1 MTRATTVRAVLAAA
15 VLLVSVLITLNMS
28 PRLGLDLQGGTRMVL
43 QAKDSD
49 TAKADRESTDRTLEV
64 LRQRIDS
71 LGVAEP
77 TLTRS
82 GEDRII
88 VELPDVQDPRKAA
101 EVIGKTAQLSFHAVQ
116 GPGTEAD
123 AGTSGKKDGGTG
135 DGKSEGESDDKADTG
150 NKAGDTAEKA
160 TADKKAE
167 DGTGTGGTTDDKK
180 TEDGQK
186 ADGTKGDGEKK
197 DEDKKTGGKRADG
210 GLTLPDEQGRL
221 LDLGPA
227 RLSGAGVKAATASF
241 DAQQGAGWTVSLD
254 FHKKAGQDWT
264 RLTGEAACNPAQD
277 DRRRVAI
284 VLDQQIISSP
294 QVSPSVACGVGLPSG
309 STQITGSFSADEARE
324 LALLIEGGALPLP
337 VEIVE
342 QRTVGPTLGAAA
354 IDASA
359 RAALIGAA
367 ATALFITIVYRL
379 FGALAAVALA
389 AYGLISY
396 AALVGLGVT
405 LTLPGL
411 AGFVL
416 AIGMAVDA
424 NVLVF
429 ERAREE
435 HEQHPNRSLRTSLIA
450 GFRGAWSA
458 VADSN
463 VTTLIAA
470 GLLFFLGSGP
480 VKGFGVTL
488 AIGVVASMFSALV
501 IARALTEIAAGSRFV
516 TARRGLNGIA
526 SPGRVRTWLTRRD
539 PQLMR
544 SPRRWLLISTS
555 LVVVAVLGIVV
566 RGVNLGVEFTG
577 GRLVEYSTS
586 KPVDVERARTLLSD
600 AGFPDA
606 EVTTAGSG
614 DLSVRTGKLDNDGEH
629 TLRAALAKEG
639 GETTKVR
646 DELIGPSL
654 GDELRRN
661 ALIALAIAVFVQLAY
676 LVVRFRWTFAVGSVG
691 ALVHDVVILVGAFAW
706 LGRTVDGVFLAALL
720 TVIGYSVNDSVVV
733 FDRVRELWAK
743 SRRTPIAT
751 IANRAV
757 LQTVPRTVNTG
768 MGALFILTALAVLGG
783 DSLAD
788 FALALLIGICVGT
801 YSSVMTAV
809 PAALLLERSSKAPP
823 PARKRSSGSRS
834 GKRTAQRDP
843 FDNGA
848 RV

>member
-15 VLLVSVLITLNMS
+15 VLLVSVLITLTMS

-43 QAKDSD
+43 QAKDSG
-49 TAKADRESTDRTLEV
+49 TAKADRDSTDRTLEV
-64 LRQRIDS
+64 LRKRIDA
-71 LGVAEP
+71 LGVTEP

-101 EVIGKTAQLSFHAVQ
+101 DVIGKTAQLTFHVVR
-116 GPGTEAD
+116 GPGSPA
-123 AGTSGKKDGGTG
+123 G
-135 DGKSEGESDDKADTG
+135 DGLA
-150 NKAGDTAEKA
+150 
-160 TADKKAE
+160 
-167 DGTGTGGTTDDKK
+167 
-180 TEDGQK
+180 
-186 ADGTKGDGEKK
+186 
-197 DEDKKTGGKRADG
+197 
-210 GLTLPDEQGRL
+210 LPDEEGRTL
-221 LDLGPA
+221 ALGPA
-227 RLSGAGVKAATASF
+227 EISGAGVKEASAAF
-241 DAQQGAGWTVSLD
+241 DAQQGAGWSVSLD
-254 FHKKAGQDWT
+254 FHKDAGRDWT
-264 RLTGEAACNPAQD
+264 RLTGKAACHPVQD
-277 DRRRVAI
+277 ERRRVAI
-284 VLDQQIISSP
+284 VLDDKVISSP
-294 QVSPSVACGVGLPSG
+294 QVSPTVACNTGLPSG
-309 STQITGSFSADEARE
+309 STRITGSFSADEARE
-324 LALLIEGGALPLP
+324 LALLIQGGALPVP

-367 ATALFITIVYRL
+367 LTALFITVVYRL
-379 FGALAAVALA
+379 FGALAAVALG
-389 AYGLISY
+389 AYGVISY
-396 AALVGLGVT
+396 AALVALGVT

-435 HEQHPNRSLRTSLIA
+435 HALRRGRTLHTSLTA
-450 GFRGAWSA
+450 GFRHAWSA

-488 AIGVVASMFSALV
+488 GIGVLASMFSALV
-501 IARALTEIAAGSRFV
+501 IARALTETAARSRFV
-516 TARRGLNGIA
+516 SDYRGVNGIA
-526 SPGRVRTWLTRRD
+526 SPGRVRTWIARRD

-544 SPRRWLLISTS
+544 FPRRWLLISTV
-555 LVVVAVLGIVV
+555 LIAVAVAGILV
-566 RGVNLGVEFTG
+566 RGINLGVEFTG
-577 GRLVEYSTS
+577 GRLVEYATS
-586 KPVDVERARTLLSD
+586 RPVDVESARTALAG
-600 AGFPDA
+600 AGFGDA
-606 EVTTAGSG
+606 EVTTAGAG
-614 DLSVRTGKLDNDGEH
+614 DISVRTGDLDNDGEH
-629 TLRAALAKEG
+629 ALRAALAAEG

-661 ALIALAIAVFVQLAY
+661 ALIALAIAVLVQLGY
-676 LVVRFRWTFAVGSVG
+676 LAIRFRWTFAVASVG
-691 ALVHDVVILVGAFAW
+691 ALVHDVIILVGAFAW
-706 LGRTVDGVFLAALL
+706 LGRTVDGIFLAALL

-743 SRRTPIAT
+743 ARRQPLSE

-768 MGALFILTALAVLGG
+768 MGALFILVALAVLGG

-788 FALALLIGICVGT
+788 FALALLIGIVVGT

-809 PAALLLERSSKAPP
+809 PAALVLERSSKAPP
-823 PARKRSSGSRS
+823 PARGPRRKSRA
-834 GKRTAQRDP
+834 GRRDLL
-843 FDNGA
+843 DNGA

>member
-15 VLLVSVLITLNMS
+15 VLLVSVFITLTMS

-71 LGVAEP
+71 LGVSEP

-88 VELPDVQDPRKAA
+88 VELPDVQDPRQAA
-101 EVIGKTAQLSFHAVQ
+101 DVIGKTAQLSFHAVQ
-116 GPGTEAD
+116 GPGTE
-123 AGTSGKKDGGTG
+123 
-135 DGKSEGESDDKADTG
+135 E
-150 NKAGDTAEKA
+150 
-160 TADKKAE
+160 
-167 DGTGTGGTTDDKK
+167 K
-180 TEDGQK
+180 TEEEGDAAPQDGP
-186 ADGTKGDGEKK
+186 
-197 DEDKKTGGKRADG
+197 
-210 GLTLPDEQGRL
+210 TLPDEQGGL
-221 LDLGPA
+221 LDLGPVQ
-227 RLSGAGVKAATASF
+227 LSGAGVKDATASF
-241 DAQQGAGWTVSLD
+241 DAQQGTGWSVALD
-254 FHKKAGQDWT
+254 FHKDAGKKWT
-264 RLTGEAACNPAQD
+264 DLTGEAACNPAQD
-277 DRRRVAI
+277 ERRRVAI
-284 VLDQQIISSP
+284 VLDGKVISSP
-294 QVSPSVACGVGLPSG
+294 QVDPSVGCKVGLPSG
-309 STQITGSFSADEARE
+309 STQITGSFSADEARD
-324 LALLIEGGALPLP
+324 LALLIKGGALPVP

-359 RAALIGAA
+359 QAALIGAA
-367 ATALFITIVYRL
+367 ATALFITFMYRL
-379 FGALAAVALA
+379 FGALAALALA
-389 AYGLISY
+389 AYGVISY
-396 AALVGLGVT
+396 AALVVLGVT

-435 HEQHPNRSLRTSLIA
+435 SAEHPNRSLLSALTA
-450 GFRGAWSA
+450 GFRNAWSA

-488 AIGVVASMFSALV
+488 AIGVIASMFSALV
-501 IARALTEIAAGSRFV
+501 IARALTEIAARSRFV
-516 TARRGLNGIA
+516 SDYRGINGIA
-526 SPGRVRTWLTRRD
+526 RPGRVRTWLNARD
-539 PQLMR
+539 PQLFR
-544 SPRRWLLISTS
+544 SPRRWLLVSTA
-555 LVVVAVLGIVV
+555 LVAVAVLGIFV

-586 KPVDVERARTLLSD
+586 RPVDVDTARTTIAA
-600 AGFPDA
+600 AGFDDA
-606 EVTTAGSG
+606 EVTTAGDG

-629 TLRAALAKEG
+629 ALRSALAEEG

-661 ALIALAIAVFVQLAY
+661 ALIALGVAVFVQLAY
-676 LVVRFRWTFAVGSVG
+676 LAVRFRWTFAVASVG
-691 ALVHDVVILVGAFAW
+691 ALVHDVIVLVGAFAW
-706 LGRTVDGVFLAALL
+706 LGRTVDGIFLAALL

-743 SRRTPIAT
+743 RPRTPVADV
-751 IANRAV
+751 ANRAV

-768 MGALFILTALAVLGG
+768 MGALFILVALAVLGG

-809 PAALLLERSSKAPP
+809 PGALLLERSSKAPP
-823 PARKRSSGSRS
+823 PARKRAPGRRA
-834 GKRTAQRDP
+834 GNPRAQRDP
-843 FDNGA
+843 HDNGA

>member
-15 VLLVSVLITLNMS
+15 VLLVAVLITLTMS

-43 QAKDSD
+43 QAKDST

-64 LRQRIDS
+64 LRKRIDS

-101 EVIGKTAQLSFHAVQ
+101 EVIGRTAQLTFHAVQ
-116 GPGTEAD
+116 GPGTPD
-123 AGTSGKKDGGTG
+123 GSGAKDGT
-135 DGKSEGESDDKADTG
+135 
-150 NKAGDTAEKA
+150 
-160 TADKKAE
+160 
-167 DGTGTGGTTDDKK
+167 
-180 TEDGQK
+180 
-186 ADGTKGDGEKK
+186 
-197 DEDKKTGGKRADG
+197 
-210 GLTLPDEQGRL
+210 TLPDEQGRRL
-221 LDLGPA
+221 ALGPA
-227 RLSGAGVKAATASF
+227 ALSGAGVKDASASF
-241 DAQQGAGWTVSLD
+241 DAQQGAGWSVSLD
-254 FHKKAGQDWT
+254 FHKDAGRDWT
-264 RLTGEAACNPAQD
+264 RLTGEAACHPVQD
-277 DRRRVAI
+277 ERRRVAI
-284 VLDQQIISSP
+284 VLDKQVISSP
-294 QVSPSVACGVGLPSG
+294 QVSPTVGCGTGLPSG

-324 LALLIEGGALPLP
+324 LALLIQGGALPVP

-367 ATALFITIVYRL
+367 ATALFITVVYRL
-379 FGALAAVALA
+379 FGALAAVALG
-389 AYGLISY
+389 AYGVISY
-396 AALVGLGVT
+396 AALVALGVT

-435 HEQHPNRSLRTSLIA
+435 HAQHPGRSLRTSLTA
-450 GFRGAWSA
+450 GFRHAWSA

-488 AIGVVASMFSALV
+488 GIGVLASMFSALV
-501 IARALTEIAAGSRFV
+501 IARALTEIAAGSTFV
-516 TARRGLNGIA
+516 GTYRGVNGIA
-526 SPGRVRTWLTRRD
+526 SPGRVRTWLNRRD

-544 SPRRWLLISTS
+544 SPRRWLLVSAV
-555 LVVVAVLGIVV
+555 LVAVAVTGILV

-577 GRLVEYSTS
+577 GRLVEYATS
-586 KPVDVERARTLLSD
+586 RPVDVESARSALAG
-600 AGFPDA
+600 AGFADA
-606 EVTTAGSG
+606 EVTTAGAG
-614 DLSVRTGKLDNDGEH
+614 DISVRTGELDNAGEH
-629 TLRAALAKEG
+629 ALRAALAEEG
-639 GETTKVR
+639 GATTKVR

-661 ALIALAIAVFVQLAY
+661 ALIALAIAVLVQLVY
-676 LVVRFRWTFAVGSVG
+676 LAVRFRWTFAVASVG
-691 ALVHDVVILVGAFAW
+691 ALVHDVIVLVGAFAW
-706 LGRTVDGVFLAALL
+706 LGRTVDGIFLAALL

-743 SRRTPIAT
+743 ARREPLGTV
-751 IANRAV
+751 ANRAV

-768 MGALFILTALAVLGG
+768 MGALFILVALAVLGG

-788 FALALLIGICVGT
+788 FALALLIGIVVGT

-809 PAALLLERSSKAPP
+809 PAALLLERGSKTPP
-823 PARKRSSGSRS
+823 PVRKGVPRGRP
-834 GKRTAQRDP
+834 GAGRRAP
-843 FDNGA
+843 LDNGA

>member
-15 VLLVSVLITLNMS
+15 VLLVSVLITLTMS

-43 QAKDSD
+43 QAQDSA

-64 LRQRIDS
+64 LRRRIDS
-71 LGVAEP
+71 LGVSEP

-101 EVIGKTAQLSFHAVQ
+101 EVVGRTAQLSFHAVR
-116 GPGTEAD
+116 GPGTEQQK
-123 AGTSGKKDGGTG
+123 G
-135 DGKSEGESDDKADTG
+135 
-150 NKAGDTAEKA
+150 KA
-160 TADKKAE
+160 T
-167 DGTGTGGTTDDKK
+167 
-180 TEDGQK
+180 
-186 ADGTKGDGEKK
+186 
-197 DEDKKTGGKRADG
+197 
-210 GLTLPDEQGRL
+210 GLTLPDEDGRL
-221 LDLGPA
+221 LSLGPA
-227 RLSGAGVKAATASF
+227 RLTGAGVKDAGASF
-241 DAQQGAGWTVSLD
+241 DAQQGAGWTVALD
-254 FHKKAGQDWT
+254 FHKGAGRDWT
-264 RLTGEAACNPAQD
+264 RLTGEAACHPAQD
-277 DRRRVAI
+277 ERRRVAI
-284 VLDQQIISSP
+284 VLDHQVISSP
-294 QVSPSVACGVGLPSG
+294 QVAPSVGCDVGLPSG
-309 STQITGSFSADEARE
+309 STQITGSFGADEARD
-324 LALLIEGGALPLP
+324 LALLIKGGALPLP

-367 ATALFITIVYRL
+367 ATALFITFVYRL
-379 FGALAAVALA
+379 FGALAATALA
-389 AYGLISY
+389 AYGVISY
-396 AALVGLGVT
+396 AALVALGVT

-435 HEQHPNRSLRTSLIA
+435 YAERSGRSLRSAMTA
-450 GFRGAWSA
+450 GFRNAWSA

-488 AIGVVASMFSALV
+488 AIGVLASMFSALV
-501 IARALTEIAAGSRFV
+501 IARALTEIASRSRFV
-516 TARRGLNGIA
+516 GDYRGVNGIA
-526 SPGRVRTWLTRRD
+526 RPGRVRTWLARRD
-539 PQLMR
+539 PQLFR
-544 SPRRWLLISTS
+544 TPRRWLLISTA
-555 LVVVAVLGIVV
+555 LIAVAVLGVVV

-586 KPVDVERARTLLSD
+586 RPVDVETARTVLAG
-600 AGFPDA
+600 AGFGDA
-606 EVTTAGSG
+606 EVTTAGAG
-614 DLSVRTGKLDNDGEH
+614 DLSVRTGDLDNHEEH
-629 TLRAALAKEG
+629 ALRAALAEEG
-639 GETTKVR
+639 GRTTKVR

-661 ALIALAIAVFVQLAY
+661 ALIALAVAVFVQLAY
-676 LVVRFRWTFAVGSVG
+676 LAVRFRWTFALASVA
-691 ALVHDVVILVGAFAW
+691 ALVHDVILLVGAFAW
-706 LGRTVDGVFLAALL
+706 LGRTVDGIFLAALL

-743 SRRTPIAT
+743 ARRESVST

-768 MGALFILTALAVLGG
+768 MGALFILAALAVLGG
-783 DSLAD
+783 DSLED

-801 YSSVMTAV
+801 YSSVLTAV
-809 PAALLLERSSKAPP
+809 PVALTLEKRAKTPP
-823 PARKRSSGSRS
+823 PARKRASGRTS
-834 GKRTAQRDP
+834 GAGAKRRDP
-843 FDNGA
+843 LDNGA

>member
-15 VLLVSVLITLNMS
+15 VLLVSVFITLTMS

-43 QAKDSD
+43 QAEDSA
-49 TAKADRESTDRTLEV
+49 TVEANRETTDRTLEV

-77 TLTRS
+77 VLTRS

-88 VELPDVQDPRKAA
+88 VELPDVQDPRQAA
-101 EVIGKTAQLSFHAVQ
+101 AVIGRTAQLSFHAVQ
-116 GPGTEAD
+116 GATPPRTEPESEPETEPG
-123 AGTSGKKDGGTG
+123 SGSG
-135 DGKSEGESDDKADTG
+135 
-150 NKAGDTAEKA
+150 
-160 TADKKAE
+160 
-167 DGTGTGGTTDDKK
+167 
-180 TEDGQK
+180 
-186 ADGTKGDGEKK
+186 
-197 DEDKKTGGKRADG
+197 R
-210 GLTLPDEQGRL
+210 LTLPDEQGTQ

-227 RLSGAGVKAATASF
+227 RLSGAGVKDATASF
-241 DAQQGAGWTVSLD
+241 EAQQAAGWTVKLD
-254 FHKKAGQDWT
+254 FHKDAGKDWT
-264 RLTGEAACNPAQD
+264 RLTGEAACHPAGD
-277 DRRRVAI
+277 ERRRVAI
-284 VLDQQIISSP
+284 VLDEKVISSP
-294 QVSPSVACGVGLPSG
+294 QVDPSVGCQAGLPSG
-309 STQITGSFSADEARE
+309 STQITGSFSAKEARD
-324 LALLIEGGALPLP
+324 LALLVKGGALPVP

-359 RAALIGAA
+359 QAALIGAA
-367 ATALFITIVYRL
+367 ATALFITFVYRL

-389 AYGLISY
+389 AYGVISY

-435 HEQHPNRSLRTSLIA
+435 CQDRPTRSLRSALTT
-450 GFRGAWSA
+450 GFQKAFSA

-463 VTTLIAA
+463 ITTLLAA

-516 TARRGLNGIA
+516 SDYRGVNGIA
-526 SPGRVRTWLTRRD
+526 RPGSVRTWLTRKD
-539 PQLMR
+539 PQLFR
-544 SPRRWLLISTS
+544 KPVRWLVVSTA
-555 LVVVAVLGIVV
+555 LVAVAVAGIVV
-566 RGVNLGVEFTG
+566 RGIDLGVEFTG

-586 KPVDVERARTLLSD
+586 RPVDVETARSTLAD
-600 AGFPDA
+600 AGFGDA
-606 EVTTAGSG
+606 EVTTAGDG
-614 DLSVRTGKLDNDGEH
+614 DISVRTGKLDNDGEH
-629 TLRAALAKEG
+629 ALREALATEG

-661 ALIALAIAVFVQLAY
+661 ALIALGVAVFVQLAY
-676 LVVRFRWTFAVGSVG
+676 LAMRFRWTFAVASVVG
-691 ALVHDVVILVGAFAW
+691 MVHDVVIVVGAFAW
-706 LGRTVDGVFLAALL
+706 LGRPVDGIFLAALL

-733 FDRVRELWAK
+733 FDRVRELWAGNRK
-743 SRRTPIAT
+743 TPLAT
-751 IANRAV
+751 IARRAV

-768 MGALFILTALAVLGG
+768 MGALFILVALAVLGG

-788 FALALLIGICVGT
+788 FALALLIGIVVGT
-801 YSSVMTAV
+801 WSSVFTAV
-809 PAALLLERSSKAPP
+809 PGALVLERRTGAPP
-823 PARKRSSGSRS
+823 PVPGKASRRARAPR
-834 GKRTAQRDP
+834 RDP
-843 FDNGA
+843 LDNGA

>member
-15 VLLVSVLITLNMS
+15 VLLVSVFITLTMS

-49 TAKADRESTDRTLEV
+49 TAKADRAGTDRTLEV
-64 LRQRIDS
+64 LRRRIDS

-88 VELPDVQDPRKAA
+88 VELPDVQDPREAA
-101 EVIGKTAQLSFHAVQ
+101 DVLGRTAQLAFHAVQ
-116 GPGTEAD
+116 GPGTEPKPEEAT
-123 AGTSGKKDGGTG
+123 AKDGP
-135 DGKSEGESDDKADTG
+135 
-150 NKAGDTAEKA
+150 
-160 TADKKAE
+160 
-167 DGTGTGGTTDDKK
+167 
-180 TEDGQK
+180 
-186 ADGTKGDGEKK
+186 
-197 DEDKKTGGKRADG
+197 
-210 GLTLPDEQGRL
+210 TLPDEQGGL
-221 LDLGPA
+221 LSLGPVA
-227 RLSGAGVKAATASF
+227 LSGAGVKDASATF

-254 FHKKAGQDWT
+254 FHKDAGKKWT
-264 RLTGEAACNPAQD
+264 ALTGEAACSPAGD
-277 DRRRVAI
+277 ERRRVAI
-284 VLDQQIISSP
+284 VLDGKVISSP
-294 QVSPSVACGVGLPSG
+294 QVDPSIGCKVGLPSG
-309 STQITGSFSADEARE
+309 STQITGSFSAEEARD
-324 LALLIEGGALPLP
+324 LALLIEGGALPVP

-367 ATALFITIVYRL
+367 ATALFITFMYRL
-379 FGALAAVALA
+379 FGGLAALALA
-389 AYGLISY
+389 AYGVISY
-396 AALVGLGVT
+396 AALVVLGVT

-435 HEQHPNRSLRTSLIA
+435 SAAHPKRSLRSALTA
-450 GFRGAWSA
+450 GFRNAWSA

-488 AIGVVASMFSALV
+488 AIGVLASMFSALV
-501 IARALTEIAAGSRFV
+501 IARALTETATCSRFV
-516 TARRGLNGIA
+516 RDYRGVNGIA
-526 SPGRVRTWLTRRD
+526 RPGRIRTWLTARD
-539 PQLMR
+539 PQLFR
-544 SPRRWLLISTS
+544 SPRRWLLVSAA
-555 LVVVAVLGIVV
+555 LVAVAVLGIVL

-586 KPVDVERARTLLSD
+586 RPVDVDTAREAITA
-600 AGFPDA
+600 AGFGDA
-606 EVTTAGSG
+606 EVTTAGER

-629 TLRAALAKEG
+629 ALRAALAAEG

-661 ALIALAIAVFVQLAY
+661 ALIALAVAVFVQLAY
-676 LVVRFRWTFAVGSVG
+676 LAARFRWTFAVASVG

-706 LGRTVDGVFLAALL
+706 LGRPVDGIFLAALL

-733 FDRVRELWAK
+733 FDRVRELWAR
-743 SRRTPIAT
+743 SRRTPVADV
-751 IANRAV
+751 ANRAV

-768 MGALFILTALAVLGG
+768 MGALFILIALAVLGG

-809 PAALLLERSSKAPP
+809 PGALVLERSSKAPP
-823 PARKRSSGSRS
+823 PARKRGPRRAPGSPR
-834 GKRTAQRDP
+834 APRDP

>member
-15 VLLVSVLITLNMS
+15 VLLVSVYITLTMS
-28 PRLGLDLQGGTRMVL
+28 PALGLDLRGGTRMVL
-43 QAKDSD
+43 QAKDSA
-49 TAKADRESTDRTLEV
+49 TAVADRESTDRTLEV

-101 EVIGKTAQLSFHAVQ
+101 EVLGRTAQLTFHAVQ
-116 GPGTEAD
+116 GPGSPEA
-123 AGTSGKKDGGTG
+123 
-135 DGKSEGESDDKADTG
+135 
-150 NKAGDTAEKA
+150 
-160 TADKKAE
+160 
-167 DGTGTGGTTDDKK
+167 
-180 TEDGQK
+180 
-186 ADGTKGDGEKK
+186 KGDK
-197 DEDKKTGGKRADG
+197 DR
-210 GLTLPDEQGRL
+210 LSLPDERGRHL
-221 LDLGPA
+221 ALGPA
-227 RLSGAGVKAATASF
+227 QLSGAGVKDATAVF
-241 DAQQGAGWTVSLD
+241 DAQQGAGWTVDLA
-254 FHKKAGQDWT
+254 FHKDAARDWT
-264 RLTGEAACNPAQD
+264 ALTGRAACHPAQD

-284 VLDQQIISSP
+284 VLDQQVISSP
-294 QVSPSVACGVGLPSG
+294 QVDPSVGCDVGIPSG
-309 STQITGSFSADEARE
+309 STRITGSFSADEARE
-324 LALLIEGGALPLP
+324 LALLVQGGALPVP

-359 RAALIGAA
+359 AAALIGAT
-367 ATALFITIVYRL
+367 ATALFITFVYRL

-389 AYGLISY
+389 AYGVISY
-396 AALVGLGVT
+396 AALVALGVT

-435 HEQHPNRSLRTSLIA
+435 CADRPSRSLRSALAA
-450 GFRGAWSA
+450 GFRNARSA

-470 GLLFFLGSGP
+470 GLLFLLGSGP

-488 AIGVVASMFSALV
+488 AIGVLASMFSALV
-501 IARALTEIAAGSRFV
+501 IARALTETAARSRFV
-516 TARRGLNGIA
+516 SDYRGVNGIA
-526 SPGRVRTWLTRRD
+526 RPGRVRTWLTRRD
-539 PQLMR
+539 PRLFA
-544 SPRRWLLISTS
+544 SPRRWLMVSTA
-555 LVVVAVLGIVV
+555 VVAFAVLGILV
-566 RGVNLGVEFTG
+566 RGVGLGVEFTG

-586 KPVDVERARTLLSD
+586 RPVDVETARTALAA
-600 AGFPDA
+600 AGFGDA
-606 EVTTAGSG
+606 EVTTAGAG
-614 DLSVRTGKLDNDGEH
+614 DLSVRTGELDNDEEYA
-629 TLRAALAKEG
+629 LRAALAAEG
-639 GETTKVR
+639 GETAKVR

-661 ALIALAIAVFVQLAY
+661 ALIALAVAVSVQLAY
-676 LVVRFRWTFAVGSVG
+676 LAVRFRWTFAVASVG
-691 ALVHDVVILVGAFAW
+691 ALVHDIVVLVGAFAW
-706 LGRTVDGVFLAALL
+706 LGRTVDGIFLAALL

-733 FDRVRELWAK
+733 FDRVRELWARN
-743 SRRTPIAT
+743 RRLPLAT
-751 IANRAV
+751 VADRAV

-768 MGALFILTALAVLGG
+768 MGALFILVALAVLGG

-788 FALALLIGICVGT
+788 FALALLIGVCVGT
-801 YSSVMTAV
+801 YSSVLTAV
-809 PAALLLERSSKAPP
+809 PLALVLERSSKAPP
-823 PARKRSSGSRS
+823 PVRTSKR
-834 GKRTAQRDP
+834 RTAPAPRGGP
-843 FDNGA
+843 LDNGA

>member
-15 VLLVSVLITLNMS
+15 VLLVSVLITLTMS

-49 TAKADRESTDRTLEV
+49 TAKADREGTDRTLEV

-71 LGVAEP
+71 LGVTEP

-101 EVIGKTAQLSFHAVQ
+101 EVIGRTAQLSFHAVQ
-116 GPGTEAD
+116 GPAAQNDDRAEAKTD
-123 AGTSGKKDGGTG
+123 TGAG
-135 DGKSEGESDDKADTG
+135 DGPG
-150 NKAGDTAEKA
+150 
-160 TADKKAE
+160 
-167 DGTGTGGTTDDKK
+167 
-180 TEDGQK
+180 
-186 ADGTKGDGEKK
+186 
-197 DEDKKTGGKRADG
+197 
-210 GLTLPDEQGRL
+210 LPDEQGRS
-221 LDLGPA
+221 LDLGPS
-227 RLSGAGVKAATASF
+227 RLSGAGVKDATAVF

-254 FHKKAGQDWT
+254 FHKDAGRDWT
-264 RLTGEAACNPAQD
+264 RLTGEAACHPVED

-284 VLDQQIISSP
+284 VLDRQIISSP
-294 QVSPSVACGVGLPSG
+294 QVSPSVGCNVGLPSG

-324 LALLIEGGALPLP
+324 LALLIKGGALPLP

-389 AYGLISY
+389 AYGVISY
-396 AALVGLGVT
+396 AALVALGVT

-435 HEQHPNRSLRTSLIA
+435 HAQHPGRSLRSSLTA
-450 GFRGAWSA
+450 GFRNAWSA

-488 AIGVVASMFSALV
+488 AIGVLASMFSALV
-501 IARALTEIAAGSRFV
+501 IARALTEIAARSRFV
-516 TARRGLNGIA
+516 SDYRGVNGIA
-526 SPGRVRTWLTRRD
+526 APGRVRTWLTRRD
-539 PQLMR
+539 PQVMR
-544 SPRRWLLISTS
+544 SPRRWLMISTA
-555 LVVVAVLGIVV
+555 LIAVAVLGIVV

-586 KPVDVERARTLLSD
+586 RPVDVERARTALAD
-600 AGFPDA
+600 AGFGDA
-606 EVTTAGSG
+606 EVTTAGAG
-614 DLSVRTGKLDNDGEH
+614 DISVRTGELDNDGEH
-629 TLRAALAKEG
+629 ALRAALAEEG
-639 GETTKVR
+639 GKTTKVR

-661 ALIALAIAVFVQLAY
+661 ALIALGIAVLVQLAY
-676 LVVRFRWTFAVGSVG
+676 LAVRFRWTFAVASVA
-691 ALVHDVVILVGAFAW
+691 ALVHDVIILVGAFAW
-706 LGRTVDGVFLAALL
+706 LGRTVDGIFLAALL

-743 SRRTPIAT
+743 ARRVPLAT
-751 IANRAV
+751 VANQAV

-768 MGALFILTALAVLGG
+768 MGALFILAALAVLGG

-801 YSSVMTAV
+801 YSSVLTAV

-823 PARKRSSGSRS
+823 PARKRAPGRRS
-834 GKRTAQRDP
+834 GTKAARRDP
-843 FDNGA
+843 LDNGA

>member
-1 MTRATTVRAVLAAA
+1 MTRATTVRAVLAVA
-15 VLLVSVLITLNMS
+15 VSLVAVLITLTMS

-43 QAKDSD
+43 QAKDSG

-64 LRQRIDS
+64 LRKRIDS

-101 EVIGKTAQLSFHAVQ
+101 EVIGRTAQLTFHAVQ
-116 GPGTEAD
+116 GPGAP
-123 AGTSGKKDGGTG
+123 AGSKTG
-135 DGKSEGESDDKADTG
+135 DG
-150 NKAGDTAEKA
+150 
-160 TADKKAE
+160 
-167 DGTGTGGTTDDKK
+167 
-180 TEDGQK
+180 
-186 ADGTKGDGEKK
+186 
-197 DEDKKTGGKRADG
+197 
-210 GLTLPDEQGRL
+210 LTLADEQASRL
-221 LDLGPA
+221 ALGPA
-227 RLSGAGVKAATASF
+227 ALSGAGVKDASASF
-241 DAQQGAGWTVSLD
+241 DAQQGAGWSVSLD
-254 FHKKAGQDWT
+254 FHKDAGRDWT
-264 RLTGEAACNPAQD
+264 RLTGEAACHPVQD
-277 DRRRVAI
+277 ERRRVAI
-284 VLDQQIISSP
+284 VLDKQVISSP
-294 QVSPSVACGVGLPSG
+294 QVSPTVGCGTGLPSG

-324 LALLIEGGALPLP
+324 LALLIQGGALPVP

-342 QRTVGPTLGAAA
+342 QRTVGPTLGADA

-367 ATALFITIVYRL
+367 ATALFITVVYRL
-379 FGALAAVALA
+379 FGALAAVALG
-389 AYGLISY
+389 AYGVISY
-396 AALVGLGVT
+396 AALVALGVT

-435 HEQHPNRSLRTSLIA
+435 HAQYPGRSLRTSLTA
-450 GFRGAWSA
+450 GFRHAWSA

-463 VTTLIAA
+463 MTTLIAA

-488 AIGVVASMFSALV
+488 GIGVLASMFSALV
-501 IARALTEIAAGSRFV
+501 IARALTEIAAGSKFV
-516 TARRGLNGIA
+516 GDYRGINGIA
-526 SPGRVRTWLTRRD
+526 SPGRVRTWLNRRD

-544 SPRRWLLISTS
+544 SPRRWLMVSAVLIA
-555 LVVVAVLGIVV
+555 VAVTGILV

-577 GRLVEYSTS
+577 GRLVEYATS
-586 KPVDVERARTLLSD
+586 RPVDVETARSALAD
-600 AGFPDA
+600 AGFADA
-606 EVTTAGSG
+606 EVTTAGAG
-614 DLSVRTGKLDNDGEH
+614 DISVRTGELDNAGEH
-629 TLRAALAKEG
+629 AVRAALAEEG

-661 ALIALAIAVFVQLAY
+661 ALIALGIAVLVQLVY
-676 LVVRFRWTFAVGSVG
+676 LAVRFRWTFAVASVG
-691 ALVHDVVILVGAFAW
+691 ALVHDVIILVGAFAW
-706 LGRTVDGVFLAALL
+706 LGRTVDGIFLAALL

-743 SRRTPIAT
+743 ARREPLGTV
-751 IANRAV
+751 ANRAV

-768 MGALFILTALAVLGG
+768 MGALFILVALAVLGG

-788 FALALLIGICVGT
+788 FALALLIGIVVGT

-809 PAALLLERSSKAPP
+809 PAALLLERGSKAPP
-823 PARKRSSGSRS
+823 PVRKSAPRGKSRA
-834 GKRTAQRDP
+834 GRRDP
-843 FDNGA
+843 LDNGA

>member
-1 MTRATTVRAVLAAA
+1 MTRATTVRAVLATA
-15 VLLVSVLITLNMS
+15 VLLVSVFITLTMS

-43 QAKDSD
+43 QAKDSA
-49 TAKADRESTDRTLEV
+49 TVEADRETTDRTLEV

-77 TLTRS
+77 VLTRS

-88 VELPDVQDPRKAA
+88 VELPDVQDPRQAA
-101 EVIGKTAQLSFHAVQ
+101 AVIGRTAQLSFHEVLGAA
-116 GPGTEAD
+116 PSGT
-123 AGTSGKKDGGTG
+123 
-135 DGKSEGESDDKADTG
+135 
-150 NKAGDTAEKA
+150 DTAPE
-160 TADKKAE
+160 T
-167 DGTGTGGTTDDKK
+167 
-180 TEDGQK
+180 
-186 ADGTKGDGEKK
+186 GEK
-197 DEDKKTGGKRADG
+197 R
-210 GLTLPDEQGRL
+210 LILPDEQGTR
-221 LDLGPA
+221 LDLGPV
-227 RLSGAGVKAATASF
+227 RLSGAGVKDATAF
-241 DAQQGAGWTVSLD
+241 FEAQQAAGWTVKLD
-254 FHKKAGQDWT
+254 FHKDAGKDWT
-264 RLTGEAACNPAQD
+264 KLTGEAACHPAGD
-277 DRRRVAI
+277 ERRRVAI
-284 VLDQQIISSP
+284 VLDEKVISSP
-294 QVSPSVACGVGLPSG
+294 QVDPSVGCQAGLPSG
-309 STQITGSFSADEARE
+309 GTQITGSFTAKEARD
-324 LALLIEGGALPLP
+324 LALLIKGGALPVP

-359 RAALIGAA
+359 QAALIGAA
-367 ATALFITIVYRL
+367 ATALFITFVYRL

-389 AYGLISY
+389 AYGVISY

-435 HEQHPNRSLRTSLIA
+435 CQDRPTRSLRSALTT
-450 GFRGAWSA
+450 GFQKAFSA

-463 VTTLIAA
+463 ITTLLAA

-488 AIGVVASMFSALV
+488 AIGVIASMFSALV

-516 TARRGLNGIA
+516 SDYRGVNGIA
-526 SPGRVRTWLTRRD
+526 RPGSVRTWLTRKD
-539 PQLMR
+539 PQLFR
-544 SPRRWLLISTS
+544 KPVQWLVIST
-555 LVVVAVLGIVV
+555 VMVAVAVAGIVV
-566 RGVNLGVEFTG
+566 RGVDLGVEFTG

-586 KPVDVERARTLLSD
+586 RPVDVETARSTLAD
-600 AGFPDA
+600 AGFGDA
-606 EVTTAGSG
+606 EITTAGDG
-614 DLSVRTGKLDNDGEH
+614 DISVRTGKLDNDGEH
-629 TLRAALAKEG
+629 ALRTALATEG

-661 ALIALAIAVFVQLAY
+661 ALIALGVAVLVQLAY
-676 LVVRFRWTFAVGSVG
+676 LAVRFRWTFAVGSVI
-691 ALVHDVVILVGAFAW
+691 AMVHDVMIVVGAFAW
-706 LGRTVDGVFLAALL
+706 LGRPVDGIFLAALL

-733 FDRVRELWAK
+733 FDRVRELWAGNRK
-743 SRRTPIAT
+743 TPLAT
-751 IANRAV
+751 IARRAV

-768 MGALFILTALAVLGG
+768 MGALFILVALAVLGG

-788 FALALLIGICVGT
+788 FALALLIGIVVGT
-801 YSSVMTAV
+801 WSSVFTAV
-809 PAALLLERSSKAPP
+809 PGALVLERTTTAPP
-823 PARKRSSGSRS
+823 PVPGKSSRRARAPR
-834 GKRTAQRDP
+834 RDP
-843 FDNGA
+843 LDNGA

>member
-15 VLLVSVLITLNMS
+15 VLLVSVFITLTMS

-71 LGVAEP
+71 LGVSEP

-88 VELPDVQDPRKAA
+88 VELPDVQDPRQAA

-116 GPGTEAD
+116 GPGTEETD
-123 AGTSGKKDGGTG
+123 GTRKTEEGKT
-135 DGKSEGESDDKADTG
+135 
-150 NKAGDTAEKA
+150 DTAE
-160 TADKKAE
+160 
-167 DGTGTGGTTDDKK
+167 DGP
-180 TEDGQK
+180 
-186 ADGTKGDGEKK
+186 
-197 DEDKKTGGKRADG
+197 
-210 GLTLPDEQGRL
+210 TLPDEQGGL

-227 RLSGAGVKAATASF
+227 QLSGAGVKDATASF
-241 DAQQGAGWTVSLD
+241 DAQQGTGWSVALD
-254 FHKKAGQDWT
+254 FHKDAGKKWT
-264 RLTGEAACNPAQD
+264 DLTGEAACNPAQD
-277 DRRRVAI
+277 ERRRVAI
-284 VLDQQIISSP
+284 VLDGNVISSP
-294 QVSPSVACGVGLPSG
+294 QVDPSVGCKVGLPSG
-309 STQITGSFSADEARE
+309 STQITGSFSADEARD
-324 LALLIEGGALPLP
+324 LALLIKGGALPVP

-359 RAALIGAA
+359 QAALIGAA
-367 ATALFITIVYRL
+367 ATALFITFMYRL
-379 FGALAAVALA
+379 FGALAALALV
-389 AYGLISY
+389 AYGVISY
-396 AALVGLGVT
+396 AALVVLGVT

-435 HEQHPNRSLRTSLIA
+435 SAERPDRSLRSALTA
-450 GFRGAWSA
+450 GFRNAWSA

-488 AIGVVASMFSALV
+488 AIGVIASMFSALV

-516 TARRGLNGIA
+516 SDYRGINGIA
-526 SPGRVRTWLTRRD
+526 RPGRIRTWLNERD
-539 PQLMR
+539 PQLFR
-544 SPRRWLLISTS
+544 SPRRWLFVSTA
-555 LVVVAVLGIVV
+555 LVAVAVLGIFV

-586 KPVDVERARTLLSD
+586 RPVDVETARGVIAA
-600 AGFPDA
+600 AGFDDA
-606 EVTTAGSG
+606 EVTTAGDS
-614 DLSVRTGKLDNDGEH
+614 DLSVRTGELDNDGEH
-629 TLRAALAKEG
+629 ALRTALAEEG

-661 ALIALAIAVFVQLAY
+661 ALIALGVAVFVQLAY
-676 LVVRFRWTFAVGSVG
+676 LAVRFRWTFAVASVA
-691 ALVHDVVILVGAFAW
+691 ALVHDVIILVGAFAW
-706 LGRTVDGVFLAALL
+706 LGRTVDGIFLAALL

-743 SRRTPIAT
+743 RPRTPVADV
-751 IANRAV
+751 ANRAV

-768 MGALFILTALAVLGG
+768 MGALFILVALAVLGG

-809 PAALLLERSSKAPP
+809 PGALLLERSSKAPP
-823 PARKRSSGSRS
+823 PARKRAPGRKA
-834 GKRTAQRDP
+834 GTPRARRDP
-843 FDNGA
+843 ADNGA